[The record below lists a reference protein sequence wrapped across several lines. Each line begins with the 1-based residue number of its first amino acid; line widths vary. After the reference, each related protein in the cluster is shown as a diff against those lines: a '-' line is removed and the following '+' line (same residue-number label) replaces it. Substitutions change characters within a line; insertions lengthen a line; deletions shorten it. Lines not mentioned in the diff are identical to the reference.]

1 MVSGFQ
7 LRQRARP
14 LRLFWTTLLFLFIFA
29 GIAHSAPL
37 LDRVVA
43 VVNKEVIT
51 WSELYRAM
59 EFDASSEMRSLS
71 DAEKKKIFKENEMR
85 FLENMVDARL
95 EMQAAKAL
103 DIGAT
108 NEETAAAIDDIKKKY
123 NMDDKGFEESLKKEG
138 FTMEEYKRRLT
149 EQIILSKLV
158 GQQVRNKI
166 VISEE
171 EIAEYMA
178 NNKSDEYRVRQIL
191 FKKPEEG
198 FDRNTLE
205 QKAEEVVQKL
215 KNGEDFARLA
225 ATYSDDSS
233 GKAGGEM
240 GFIKKEYLGKEFLEI
255 VSQMPVGAVSAP
267 FWTEKGLHIV
277 QLEEKI
283 DASNAAEF
291 KAIAR
296 RKLFEKKFSEEY
308 RNWIRGLRE
317 KAYVELRL

>member
-1 MVSGFQ
+1 MATGFQ
-7 LRQRARP
+7 PGERARP
-14 LRLFWTTLLFLFIFA
+14 LKLLWTTLLFLFIFA

-59 EFDASSEMRSLS
+59 EFDASSQMRALS
-71 DAEKKKIFKENEMR
+71 DAEKKEIFKENEMR

-95 EMQAAKAL
+95 ELQTARSL
-103 DIGAT
+103 DIDAT
-108 NEETAAAIDDIKKKY
+108 KEEISDAIEGIKKKY
-123 NMDDKGFEESLKKEG
+123 KMDDKGFEESLKKEG
-138 FTMEEYKRRLT
+138 FTLEEYKKRLT
-149 EQIILSKLV
+149 DQIILTKLV

-166 VISEE
+166 VVSEE

-191 FKKPEEG
+191 FKKPEK
-198 FDRNTLE
+198 DLDPKILE

-215 KNGEDFARLA
+215 KNGEDFAVLA
-225 ATYSDDSS
+225 LTYSDDPS
-233 GKAGGEM
+233 GKTGGEM
-240 GFIKKEYLGKEFLEI
+240 GFIKKEYLGKEFLGV
-255 VSQMPVGAVSAP
+255 VSQMPVGAISAP

-291 KAIAR
+291 KEIAKN
-296 RKLFEKKFSEEY
+296 KLFEKKFSEEY